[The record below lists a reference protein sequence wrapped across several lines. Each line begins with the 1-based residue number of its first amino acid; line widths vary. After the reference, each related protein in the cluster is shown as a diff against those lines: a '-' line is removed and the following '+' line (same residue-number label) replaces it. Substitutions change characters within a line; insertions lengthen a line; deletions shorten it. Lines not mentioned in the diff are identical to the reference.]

1 MFGGGRDTG
10 AARTPEPRGE
20 EPCTQEKEETEQAKG
35 VMASDASHALEAAL
49 EQMDGIIAGTKTGAD
64 ISDGTC
70 EPGLASPASYMNPF
84 PVLHLVEDLRLALEM
99 LDHPQERASLLS
111 QIPGPTAAYI
121 KEWFED
127 SLSQVNH
134 HGAASNETYQE
145 RLARL
150 EGDKESLILQVSVL
164 TDQVEAQGEKIRDLE
179 VCLEGHQVK
188 LNAAEEMLQQELLSR
203 TSLET
208 QKLDLMTEVSELKL
222 KLVGME
228 KEQREQEEKQRKAES
243 VLNVISE
250 LQEQMCRLQLDIHR
264 QIQERFL
271 LSRDNPEE
279 VVAGDGAAE
288 PQPCSQDNACGEGS
302 PELLQELR
310 HLKIKVEELE
320 NERNQ
325 YEWKLKA
332 TKAEVAQ
339 LQEQVALKDAE
350 IERLHSQLSRTAALH
365 SNHAEKDQE
374 IQRLK
379 MGMET
384 LLVANEDKDRRI
396 EELTGLLNQ
405 YRRVK
410 EIVMVTQGPSERTLS
425 INEEELEGS
434 FRKWNTAN
442 KGPEDLF
449 KPEMPPRCSSPTV
462 GPPPLPQKSLETRA
476 QKKLSCSLEDLRS
489 ESVDKSVDGNQLS
502 PVVEPKDSPF
512 LVEQKYPTLPG
523 KLSGAMPNGE
533 AAKSTSTA
541 SQPDPAGSSLPKLNR
556 GRSVSAPVLGDT
568 ESGWDDTAMANDL
581 SSTSSGTESG
591 PQSPLTPD
599 GKRSPKGIKKFWGK
613 IRRTQSGNFNT
624 DAPGMA
630 EFRRGGLRATAG
642 PRLSRTRDSK
652 GQKSDANAPFA
663 QWSTERVCAW
673 LEDFGLGQYVI
684 FARQWVTSGHTL
696 LTATPQD
703 MEKELGI
710 KHPLHRKKLVLAVK
724 AINTK
729 QEEKSAL
736 LDHIWVTRWLDDI
749 GLPQYKDQFHES
761 RVDGRMLQ
769 YLTVN
774 DLLFLKVTSQLHHLS
789 IKCAIH
795 VLHVN
800 KFNPHCLHRRPA
812 DESNLSPSEVVQW
825 SNHRVMEWLRSV
837 DLAEYAPN
845 LRGSGVHGGLIILEP
860 RFTGDT
866 LAMLL
871 NIPPQKTLLRRHLT
885 TKFNALIGPE
895 AEQEKREKMTS
906 PAYTPLTTTAKVRP
920 RKLGFSHF
928 GNIRKKKFDE
938 STDYICPM
946 EPSDSTGDSHRVYS
960 GYRGLSPLD
969 APELDGLDQMAPSE
983 GTVTQIGLLSQ
994 DIHRLT
1000 TMLSQDQLLNDSRLV
1015 APNCEDWR

>member
-1 MFGGGRDTG
+1 
-10 AARTPEPRGE
+10 
-20 EPCTQEKEETEQAKG
+20 
-35 VMASDASHALEAAL
+35 MASDASHVLEAAL

-70 EPGLASPASYMNPF
+70 EPGPTSPGSYMNPF

-99 LDHPQERASLLS
+99 LEHPQERAALLS

-121 KEWFED
+121 KEWFKE
-127 SLSQVNH
+127 SSSQVNH
-134 HGAASNETYQE
+134 HSAAGSETYQE

-208 QKLDLMTEVSELKL
+208 QKLNLMTEVSELKL

-228 KEQREQEEKQRKAES
+228 KEQKEQEEKQKKAE
-243 VLNVISE
+243 
-250 LQEQMCRLQLDIHR
+250 
-264 QIQERFL
+264 
-271 LSRDNPEE
+271 
-279 VVAGDGAAE
+279 
-288 PQPCSQDNACGEGS
+288 
-302 PELLQELR
+302 ELLQELR

-350 IERLHSQLSRTAALH
+350 IERLHSQLSRSAALH
-365 SNHAEKDQE
+365 SDHAEKDQE

-405 YRRVK
+405 YRRVN
-410 EIVMVTQGPSERTLS
+410 EIVMATQGPSERTLP
-425 INEEELEGS
+425 INEEDLEGG
-434 FRKWNTAN
+434 FRNWNTAN

-449 KPEMPPRCSSPTV
+449 KSEVSPRGSPPTA
-462 GPPPLPQKSLETRA
+462 GPPPLPQKSLETRT

-489 ESVDKSVDGNQLS
+489 ESVDKCVGGNQPS
-502 PVVEPKDSPF
+502 PVVEPKDGPF
-512 LVEQKYPTLPG
+512 LAEHKYPTLPG
-523 KLSGAMPNGE
+523 KLPGSTPNGE
-533 AAKSTSTA
+533 AAKSPPTA
-541 SQPDPAGSSLPKLNR
+541 SPLDPAGSSPLRLR
-556 GRSVSAPVLGDT
+556 DT
-568 ESGWDDTAMANDL
+568 ESGWDDTAMAND
-581 SSTSSGTESG
+581 SSMSSGTESS

-624 DAPGMA
+624 DAPGVA

-642 PRLSRTRDSK
+642 PRLSRTRDPK
-652 GQKSDANAPFA
+652 AQKSDANAPFA
-663 QWSTERVCAW
+663 QWSTERVCTW
-673 LEDFGLGQYVI
+673 LEDFGLAQYVI

-946 EPSDSTGDSHRVYS
+946 EPSNSVGDGHRAYS
-960 GYRGLSPLD
+960 GTRGLSTLD
-969 APELDGLDQMAPSE
+969 APELDGLDQVGPIS
-983 GTVTQIGLLSQ
+983 
-994 DIHRLT
+994 
-1000 TMLSQDQLLNDSRLV
+1000 
-1015 APNCEDWR
+1015 

>member
-1 MFGGGRDTG
+1 
-10 AARTPEPRGE
+10 
-20 EPCTQEKEETEQAKG
+20 
-35 VMASDASHALEAAL
+35 MASDASHALEAAL
-49 EQMDGIIAGTKTGAD
+49 EQMDGIIAGTKTGTEN
-64 ISDGTC
+64 SDGSC
-70 EPGLASPASYMNPF
+70 EPALASPASHANPF

-99 LDHPQERASLLS
+99 LEHPQERAALLS

-121 KEWFED
+121 KE

-264 QIQERFL
+264 QIQER
-271 LSRDNPEE
+271 LSLGRGDPEE
-279 VVAGDGAAE
+279 VAAGDGAAQ
-288 PQPCSQDNACGEGS
+288 PPPCSQDGACWEGS

-365 SNHAEKDQE
+365 NDHAEKDQE

-410 EIVMVTQGPSERTLS
+410 EMMMATQGPSERTLS
-425 INEEELEGS
+425 SNEEELEGS
-434 FRKWNTAN
+434 FRKWSTAN
-442 KGPEDLF
+442 KGPEELF
-449 KPEMPPRCSSPTV
+449 KPEMPPRCSSPTM

-489 ESVDKSVDGNQLS
+489 ESVDKCVNGNQIS
-502 PVVEPKDSPF
+502 PLVEPKDSPF
-512 LVEQKYPTLPG
+512 LVEHKYPTLPG
-523 KLSGAMPNGE
+523 KLSGATPNGE
-533 AAKSTSTA
+533 AARSTPTA
-541 SQPDPAGSSLPKLNR
+541 SQPDPAGSSLLR
-556 GRSVSAPVLGDT
+556 LRDT
-568 ESGWDDTAMANDL
+568 ESGWDDTAVVNDL
-581 SSTSSGTESG
+581 SSTSSGTDSS

-599 GKRSPKGIKKFWGK
+599 SKRSPKGIRKFWGK

-652 GQKSDANAPFA
+652 GQKSDASAPFA

-696 LTATPQD
+696 LSATPQD

-710 KHPLHRKKLVLAVK
+710 KQPLHRKKLILAVK

-895 AEQEKREKMTS
+895 AEQEKREKMAS

-920 RKLGFSHF
+920 KKLGFSHF

-946 EPSDSTGDSHRVYS
+946 EPSDSTGDSHRIYG

-969 APELDGLDQMAPSE
+969 APELDGLDQV
-983 GTVTQIGLLSQ
+983 GQIS
-994 DIHRLT
+994 
-1000 TMLSQDQLLNDSRLV
+1000 
-1015 APNCEDWR
+1015 

>member
-1 MFGGGRDTG
+1 
-10 AARTPEPRGE
+10 
-20 EPCTQEKEETEQAKG
+20 
-35 VMASDASHALEAAL
+35 MASDASHALEAAL
-49 EQMDGIIAGTKTGAD
+49 EQMDGIIAGTKTGTEN
-64 ISDGTC
+64 SDGSC
-70 EPGLASPASYMNPF
+70 EPALASPASHANPF

-99 LDHPQERASLLS
+99 LEHPQERAALLS

-121 KEWFED
+121 KE

-264 QIQERFL
+264 QIQER
-271 LSRDNPEE
+271 LSLGRGDPEE
-279 VVAGDGAAE
+279 VAAGDGAAQ
-288 PQPCSQDNACGEGS
+288 PPPCSQDGACWEGS

-365 SNHAEKDQE
+365 NDHAEKDQE

-410 EIVMVTQGPSERTLS
+410 EMMMATQGPSERTLS
-425 INEEELEGS
+425 SNEEELEGS
-434 FRKWNTAN
+434 FRKWSTAN
-442 KGPEDLF
+442 KGPEELF
-449 KPEMPPRCSSPTV
+449 KPEMPPRCSSPTM

-489 ESVDKSVDGNQLS
+489 ESVDKCVNGNQIS
-502 PVVEPKDSPF
+502 PLVEPKDSPF
-512 LVEQKYPTLPG
+512 LVEHKYPTLPG
-523 KLSGAMPNGE
+523 KLSGATPNGE
-533 AAKSTSTA
+533 AARSTPTA
-541 SQPDPAGSSLPKLNR
+541 SQPDPAGSSLLR
-556 GRSVSAPVLGDT
+556 LRDT
-568 ESGWDDTAMANDL
+568 ESGWDDTAVVNDL
-581 SSTSSGTESG
+581 SSTSSGTDSS

-599 GKRSPKGIKKFWGK
+599 SKRSPKGIRKFWGK

-652 GQKSDANAPFA
+652 GQKSDASAPFA

-696 LTATPQD
+696 LSATPQD

-710 KHPLHRKKLVLAVK
+710 KQPLHRKKLILAVK

-895 AEQEKREKMTS
+895 AEQEKREKMAS

-920 RKLGFSHF
+920 KKLGFSHF

-946 EPSDSTGDSHRVYS
+946 EPSDSTGDSHKIYG

-1000 TMLSQDQLLNDSRLV
+1000 TLLSQDQLLNDSRLA
-1015 APNCEDWR
+1015 APSSEDWR

>member
-1 MFGGGRDTG
+1 
-10 AARTPEPRGE
+10 
-20 EPCTQEKEETEQAKG
+20 
-35 VMASDASHALEAAL
+35 
-49 EQMDGIIAGTKTGAD
+49 MDGD
-64 ISDGTC
+64 IDVYKHFSW
-70 EPGLASPASYMNPF
+70 LK
-84 PVLHLVEDLRLALEM
+84 R
-99 LDHPQERASLLS
+99 
-111 QIPGPTAAYI
+111 
-121 KEWFED
+121 
-127 SLSQVNH
+127 SQVNH
-134 HGAASNETYQE
+134 HSAASNETYQE

-264 QIQERFL
+264 QIQERL
-271 LSRDNPEE
+271 LHSRGHPEE
-279 VVAGDGAAE
+279 VAASDGVAE
-288 PQPCSQDNACGEGS
+288 SQSCGQDCACWEGS

-365 SNHAEKDQE
+365 GDHTERDQE

-384 LLVANEDKDRRI
+384 LLLANEDKDRRI

-405 YRRVK
+405 YRKVK
-410 EIVMVTQGPSERTLS
+410 EIVVVTQGPSERTLS
-425 INEEELEGS
+425 INEEELEGG
-434 FRKWNTAN
+434 FRKWNTTN
-442 KGPEDLF
+442 KGPEELF
-449 KPEMPPRCSSPTV
+449 KQEMPPRCSSPTV
-462 GPPPLPQKSLETRA
+462 GPPPLPQKSLEARA

-489 ESVDKSVDGNQLS
+489 ESMDKCMDGNQPF

-512 LVEQKYPTLPG
+512 LAEHKYPTLPG
-523 KLSGAMPNGE
+523 KLSGPTPNGE
-533 AAKSTSTA
+533 AAKSPPTVC
-541 SQPDPAGSSLPKLNR
+541 QPDATGSSLLRLNR
-556 GRSVSAPVLGDT
+556 GRSVSAPVLGTVPIPGDT
-568 ESGWDDTAMANDL
+568 ESGWDDTAVVNDL

-599 GKRSPKGIKKFWGK
+599 GKRNPKGIKKFWGK

-624 DAPGMA
+624 DTLGMA

-673 LEDFGLGQYVI
+673 LEDFGLAQYVI
-684 FARQWVTSGHTL
+684 FARQWVSSGHAL

-895 AEQEKREKMTS
+895 AEQEKREKMAS

-946 EPSDSTGDSHRVYS
+946 EPSDGVSDSHRVYS
-960 GYRGLSPLD
+960 GYRDLSPLD

-1000 TMLSQDQLLNDSRLV
+1000 TMLSQDQLLNDSRLP
-1015 APNCEDWR
+1015 APDSDDWR

>member
-1 MFGGGRDTG
+1 MMALRRASAFLVLLLVAFLPPPQCAQDPAMVHYIYQRFQVL
-10 AARTPEPRGE
+10 EY
-20 EPCTQEKEETEQAKG
+20 EKETRRG
-35 VMASDASHALEAAL
+35 VMASDASHALEVAL
-49 EQMDGIIAGTKTGAD
+49 EQMDGIIAGTRTGTD
-64 ISDGTC
+64 ISDGTS
-70 EPGLASPASYMNPF
+70 EPGLGSPASYTNPL
-84 PVLHLVEDLRLALEM
+84 PVLHLVEDLKLALEM
-99 LDHPQERASLLS
+99 VEQPQERAALLS

-121 KEWFED
+121 QE

-134 HGAASNETYQE
+134 HGAASTETYQE

-208 QKLDLMTEVSELKL
+208 QKLDLMSEVSELKL

-228 KEQREQEEKQRKAES
+228 KEQREQEEKQRKAE
-243 VLNVISE
+243 
-250 LQEQMCRLQLDIHR
+250 
-264 QIQERFL
+264 
-271 LSRDNPEE
+271 
-279 VVAGDGAAE
+279 
-288 PQPCSQDNACGEGS
+288 
-302 PELLQELR
+302 ELLQELR

-365 SNHAEKDQE
+365 SDHAEKDEE
-374 IQRLK
+374 IQHLK

-410 EIVMVTQGPSERTLS
+410 EIVMATQGPSDRTLS

-442 KGPEDLF
+442 KGPEELF
-449 KPEMPPRCSSPTV
+449 TPEMPPRCGSPTA

-476 QKKLSCSLEDLRS
+476 QKKHSCSLEDLRS
-489 ESVDKSVDGNQLS
+489 ESVDKCVDGSQLS
-502 PVVEPKDSPF
+502 PSPLGDPEDSPF
-512 LVEQKYPTLPG
+512 LAEHKYPTLPG
-523 KLSGAMPNGE
+523 KLSGATPNGE
-533 AAKSTSTA
+533 AAKSTPA
-541 SQPDPAGSSLPKLNR
+541 SQPDPAGSSLLR
-556 GRSVSAPVLGDT
+556 LRDT
-568 ESGWDDTAMANDL
+568 ESGWDDTAMVNEL

-642 PRLSRTRDSK
+642 PRLSRTRDPK

-895 AEQEKREKMTS
+895 AEQEKREKMAS

-920 RKLGFSHF
+920 KKLGFSHF

-946 EPSDSTGDSHRVYS
+946 EPSDCVGESHRVYS

-1000 TMLSQDQLLNDSRLV
+1000 AFIFKEWQVSDLNWTCRPGPQSLPCFPARLQRRPRTPQAATVLVKGSR
-1015 APNCEDWR
+1015 AHRISFKACH

>member
-1 MFGGGRDTG
+1 MMALRRASAFLVLLLVAFLPPPQCAQDPAMVHYIYQRFQVL
-10 AARTPEPRGE
+10 EY
-20 EPCTQEKEETEQAKG
+20 EKETRRG
-35 VMASDASHALEAAL
+35 VMASDASHALEVAL
-49 EQMDGIIAGTKTGAD
+49 EQMDGIIAGTRTGTD
-64 ISDGTC
+64 ISDGTS
-70 EPGLASPASYMNPF
+70 EPGLGSPASYTNPL
-84 PVLHLVEDLRLALEM
+84 PVLHLVEDLKLALEM
-99 LDHPQERASLLS
+99 VEQPQERAALLS

-121 KEWFED
+121 QE

-134 HGAASNETYQE
+134 HGAASTETYQE

-208 QKLDLMTEVSELKL
+208 QKLDLMSEVSELKL

-228 KEQREQEEKQRKAES
+228 KEQREQEEKQRKAE
-243 VLNVISE
+243 
-250 LQEQMCRLQLDIHR
+250 
-264 QIQERFL
+264 
-271 LSRDNPEE
+271 
-279 VVAGDGAAE
+279 
-288 PQPCSQDNACGEGS
+288 
-302 PELLQELR
+302 ELLQELR

-365 SNHAEKDQE
+365 SDHAEKDEE
-374 IQRLK
+374 IQHLK

-410 EIVMVTQGPSERTLS
+410 EIVMATQGPSDRTLS

-442 KGPEDLF
+442 KGPEELF
-449 KPEMPPRCSSPTV
+449 TPEMPPRCGSPTA

-476 QKKLSCSLEDLRS
+476 QKKHSCSLEDLRS
-489 ESVDKSVDGNQLS
+489 ESVDKCVDGSQLS
-502 PVVEPKDSPF
+502 PSPLGDPEDSPF
-512 LVEQKYPTLPG
+512 LAEHKYPTLPG
-523 KLSGAMPNGE
+523 KLSGATPNGE
-533 AAKSTSTA
+533 AAKSTPA
-541 SQPDPAGSSLPKLNR
+541 SQPDPAGSSLLRLNR

-568 ESGWDDTAMANDL
+568 ESGWDDTAMVNEL

-642 PRLSRTRDSK
+642 PRLSRTRDPK

-895 AEQEKREKMTS
+895 AEQEKREKMAS

-920 RKLGFSHF
+920 KKLGFSHF

-946 EPSDSTGDSHRVYS
+946 EPSDCVGESHRVYS

-1000 TMLSQDQLLNDSRLV
+1000 TMLSQDQLLNDSRL
-1015 APNCEDWR
+1015 ATPNSEDWR